1 MNRLKIY
8 TISFLLL
15 IVFSIHFMSSEVV
28 NTTLGKEFITI
39 FPELTRGYIDLN
51 MNGQMDRLD
60 DMDEKV
66 PDSGIKDGIIQVQEI
81 LDFIETNYRFIP
93 MEKLQIIKSV
103 LSKASGDIP
112 QLIALNYSWKIDEI
126 IKIKEQT
133 GAHSLYLTP
142 SALKKAQEKMLGYIA
157 TMLNAY
163 RKEQKKY
170 ETDFTSASDQLF
182 RMIEAGYPLPDLNK
196 DDHDLLVNLTLYTIG
211 KNKKSN
217 KKRVLAAVRTLGR
230 LKARQAIPSLS
241 GLLDSP
247 DYGYESALALG
258 NIGNSDSREVLI
270 SKIKAGASGKLETGI
285 IQALGVIGG
294 TESENILISLLQ
306 TTKDQK
312 IDPEIK
318 KTAIG
323 ALSEITKRDIRN
335 RKTYSILSSYLL
347 NPDKNLRILAIRG
360 IAHYKSAAAVALLL
374 PILKNEKSED
384 VKIELVKSL
393 SSTNNPNAVPAITA
407 LLKDSGSSLDV
418 KQTVISALGDN
429 SNGSKSVFQIVDYL
443 GDKSSILR
451 TVTRQTLEKLY
462 KQNSPVVIGILNRK
476 LATRKD
482 ELFLKEAS
490 SLLAKLADPT
500 TTQTITNLLQSA
512 YPSVKKNAT
521 WALYRIRP
529 ENNLKVVTELQK
541 LVTSE
546 TESTEVRINAVRA
559 LGAMGFDPPRADV
572 WKTLI
577 APLKLQDVKY
587 SMLKLFS
594 VQAIGQLGTVNRQ
607 VISALTAALTR
618 EKNETMRISAVEAL
632 GSMNG
637 LDTSVEK
644 ILVRTFKRSKDPNLR
659 LPILEVLGDMGS
671 SQTPILA
678 PLLFTKGQSP
688 EVKYRVIYA
697 LSRVGDEKSLSVLL
711 DETLDSDVSGYLTG
725 ILEDADRTILSGLLA
740 RKIRTETNPTR
751 ITAFEA
757 LKSSF
762 EDTF

>member
-407 LLKDSGSSLDV
+407 LLKDPGSSLDV